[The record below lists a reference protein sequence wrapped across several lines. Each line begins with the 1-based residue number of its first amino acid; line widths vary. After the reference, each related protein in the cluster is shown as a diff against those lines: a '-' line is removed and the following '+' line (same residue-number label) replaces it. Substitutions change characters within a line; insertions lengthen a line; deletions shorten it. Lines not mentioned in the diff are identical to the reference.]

1 MHRFFASLRMTRA
14 SPSRKQFM
22 EIKKVG
28 VLATLLFV
36 LPALASEASI
46 SGKVSTSAGAVFEN
60 LPVVIKN
67 VSTHKIAVA
76 KTVKTGEFGP
86 VPLPVG
92 VYKVEIRAD
101 CFKRYTRTIT
111 LSESESVRLDI
122 SLKET
127 CSEPK
132 TVE

>member
-1 MHRFFASLRMTRA
+1 MKRLVFFA
-14 SPSRKQFM
+14 
-22 EIKKVG
+22 
-28 VLATLLFV
+28 TLVFV

-46 SGKVSTSAGAVFEN
+46 SGKVSDSVGAVFEN

-67 VSTHKIAVA
+67 VSTHRRVVA

-86 VPLPVG
+86 VLLPAG
-92 VYKVEIRAD
+92 VYKVEVSPN
-101 CFKRYTRTIT
+101 CFKRYSKTIT
-111 LSESESVRLDI
+111 LSESEPVRLEI

-132 TVE
+132 IVE

>member
-1 MHRFFASLRMTRA
+1 
-14 SPSRKQFM
+14 M
-22 EIKKVG
+22 EITKVG

-36 LPALASEASI
+36 LPALAGETSI
-46 SGKVSTSAGAVFEN
+46 SGKVSDSEGAVFGD
-60 LPVVIKN
+60 LAVVIKN
-67 VSTHKIAVA
+67 VSTHKRVVT

-86 VPLPVG
+86 VALPVG

-101 CFKRYTRTIT
+101 CFKRYSRTIT
-111 LSESESVRLDI
+111 LSGSEPVRLDI

-132 TVE
+132 IVE

>member
-1 MHRFFASLRMTRA
+1 VKWWACFAILIFA
-14 SPSRKQFM
+14 
-22 EIKKVG
+22 
-28 VLATLLFV
+28 
-36 LPALASEASI
+36 LPAFAGEASV
-46 SGKVSTSAGAVFEN
+46 SGKVSTTLGAVFEN

-67 VSTHKIAVA
+67 VSTHKKVVT
-76 KTVKTGEFGP
+76 KTLKTGEFGP
-86 VPLPVG
+86 VLMPSG
-92 VYKVEIRAD
+92 VYRVEIRTD
-101 CFKRYTRTIT
+101 CFKGYSKTIS